1 VKSRLVNQPIGFASH
16 PFPRGL
22 EFMATL
28 MLGSLAF
35 IFVCGWKILDPTNLS
50 FLQSGDPAQHYLGWA
65 FYRLS
70 SFNFPLGLNPLYGLE
85 ISSSI
90 VFSDSIPLIAI
101 PLRFFNNYLPQP
113 FQYFGIYILAIFLLQ
128 GYFSWKLTGLIVRGG
143 DFQCAVIRLLV
154 TGLFLFSP
162 PLIWRLSQ
170 HTALASH
177 FLILAAIYLA
187 LKPFPEYSFSKW
199 LVLLTLAAL
208 IHFYIFFMVALIFL
222 ATLLDRQSSQFSLHW
237 KFLFRDVFVMV
248 LVLGILLWQAG
259 YFVGT
264 SVLNTKWYGLGNL
277 NLLALFDSNGWSS
290 VLPDIP
296 QTMGSLDSKYLP
308 GRVFDGFNYFGLG
321 YLFLCLLAVPGLK
334 NWKLL
339 VGKIKGHRFFVVCL
353 CLMTLFAITNQVSI
367 GPINVSVYI
376 PSEILKY
383 AELLRSP
390 ARMFWPMFYG
400 LVFLVLYLNIHYYS
414 GRVLVLILLGALLL
428 QIVDLTPGLKKI
440 HSQFG
445 LEKVTQ
451 MKTNLNNSFWNEA
464 ALKYKKIIEVQP
476 AMSWDYQNIA
486 GFAIN
491 HGLATNAIYLA
502 RNDPSKLE
510 LAKQK
515 WASEVF
521 DSKLRSDT
529 LYVIDDRLLPLVKT
543 RNTFQSNLLS
553 RVDGRNVLA
562 PNWFSSHQDRL
573 SHFESF
579 QSMPIL
585 AHLNKPIFFNQTS
598 SGKDFLAYGWADPE
612 SWGVWSDSKHAK
624 IIVPIKPADAQLV
637 RGVGLELNAFIDSKN
652 PHQDV
657 KIRVNNSDA
666 QSFKL
671 TKSEGNQVNIAV
683 EQGAVNSG
691 FIELDLYFPNARR
704 PLIDNFDSDRR
715 LLAIGLVAARLK

>member
-1 VKSRLVNQPIGFASH
+1 MNSRLVNH
-16 PFPRGL
+16 PFPRNL
-22 EFMATL
+22 EFVAML
-28 MLGSLAF
+28 MLGSLTF
-35 IFVCGWKILDPTNLS
+35 VFVCGWKILDPTNLS

-70 SFNFPLGLNPLYGLE
+70 SFNFPLGLNPFYGLE

-101 PLRFFNNYLPQP
+101 PLRFFNHYLSQP
-113 FQYFGIYILAIFLLQ
+113 FQYFGFYILLIFLLQ
-128 GYFSWKLTGLIVRGG
+128 GYFAWKLIGLIVKGR
-143 DFQCAVIRLLV
+143 DLPSATIRLLV
-154 TGLFLFSP
+154 IGLFLFSP
-162 PLIWRLSQ
+162 PLIWRLTQ
-170 HTALASH
+170 HIALASH

-187 LKPFPEYSFSKW
+187 LKPFSEYKFSTW
-199 LVLLTLAAL
+199 LVLLSLAAL
-208 IHFYIFFMVALIFL
+208 IHFYLFFMLAVIFI
-222 ATLLDRQSSQFSLHW
+222 ASLLDRQCSPFSLRW
-237 KFLFRDVFVMV
+237 SIFFRDASLML
-248 LVLGILLWQAG
+248 LVLGIVLWQAG

-277 NLLALFDSNGWSS
+277 NLLALIDSNGWSA

-321 YLFLCLLAVPGLK
+321 YLFLCLFAVPGLK
-334 NWKLL
+334 NWNLL
-339 VGKIKGHRFFVVCL
+339 VGKIKEHRFFVVCA

-400 LVFLVLYLNIHYYS
+400 LVFLALYLSIHYYS
-414 GRVLVLILLGALLL
+414 SRFLVLILLGALLL
-428 QIVDLTPGLKKI
+428 QIIDLTPGLKKI

-445 LEKVTQ
+445 LEKVSQ

-491 HGLATNAIYLA
+491 HGLGTNTIYLA

-510 LAKQK
+510 LAKRK
-515 WASEVF
+515 WASEVL

-529 LYVIDDRLLPLVKT
+529 LYLIDDRLLPLVKA

-562 PNWFSSHQDRL
+562 PNWFSSHEDRL
-573 SHFESF
+573 SHFASF
-579 QSMPIL
+579 RSRPIL
-585 AHLNKPIFFNQTS
+585 AHLNKPIFFNQAS

-612 SWGVWSDSKHAK
+612 SWGVWSDSRHAK
-624 IIVPIKPADAQLV
+624 IIVPLKPGDAQLV
-637 RGVGLELNAFIDSKN
+637 RGVELELNAFIDSKN

-657 KIRVNNSDA
+657 KIRVNNDDA
-666 QSFKL
+666 QLFKL
-671 TKSEGNQVNIAV
+671 TKSERNQVNVVV

-691 FIELDLYFPNARR
+691 FIELDFYFPNARR